1 MYLFYNDKLNLVRTL
16 LISISFIALSMLF
29 VLCNIKMVIVYFFV
43 SLVIGILYTKY
54 VKKQKYHAIIIVL
67 CVLYSVS
74 LAMSFKTKWIFF
86 DGISIITYI
95 IGMDN
100 SVFLYIA
107 GSVIALFGFP
117 ALLNICELV
126 YSLFSKNKFEAE
138 GEIKKP
144 NYILLIA
151 AAFIIVTLSTTCS
164 FLYKYH
170 SWGDSNIFFT
180 IGKSMLSGLM
190 PYRDLFDQKG
200 PVVFMMHALAALISY
215 KSFFGV
221 YVLQLI
227 NAFVFML
234 FAYKTNCL
242 LFKKNNY
249 LNTILFTVLTY
260 TSVAYSIGDS
270 VEEFSLAIIM
280 YAIYM
285 AVKHSIN
292 DTVPSKLEFIMIG
305 ITSGLIFWMKYT
317 IIGFYLGWII
327 IPVYKEVKSKNIKRL
342 LINIGYIALGVIITT
357 IPIFVVFGMNGCL
370 GIMLQ
375 SYFLENMTSY
385 SGNNLGILGSIYN
398 IFFHGLTSI
407 LESNMAL
414 FIFAVYGL
422 CKLSNRNYLQAGIV
436 SMFLSLV
443 FTVYF
448 GGRYMFYYCLILS
461 PFAIFGVSYFV
472 NSIESF
478 LSARI
483 SNNIVK
489 FVYCL
494 VIVAVFV
501 SCNNSIKEINKPYE
515 EYLEYNVIRDIE
527 ASGIEEP
534 TILYYNALEKGFQN
548 YMGYVPEVKYY
559 FVPNLM
565 QDKLTS
571 IQDEYIEDG
580 LVDFVF
586 TKIDKEYPGYSL
598 LNVYEDKYYL
608 FIKD

>member
-1 MYLFYNDKLNLVRTL
+1 MNKKDILLNIV
-16 LISISFIALSMLF
+16 SFAALSMLF
-29 VLCNIKMVIVYFFV
+29 VPCNIKLIIVYFLVSFV
-43 SLVIGILYTKY
+43 LGFLYTKY
-54 VKKQKYHAIIIVL
+54 VKKQKYHTLIVVL
-67 CVLYSVS
+67 CILYSIS

-86 DGISIITYI
+86 EGISLITDI

-100 SVFLYIA
+100 SLFLYIV
-107 GSVIALFGFP
+107 GSVTALFGFP

-126 YSLFSKNKFEAE
+126 YSLLSKNKIEAE
-138 GEIKKP
+138 GEAKKL
-144 NYILLIA
+144 NYILLLVV
-151 AAFIIVTLSTTCS
+151 AFLIVTFSTTCS

-200 PVVFMMHALAALISY
+200 PIVFMMHTLAALISY

-221 YVLQLI
+221 YVLQLV
-227 NAFVFML
+227 NCFVFIV

-249 LNTILFTVLTY
+249 LNVVLLTVLTY
-260 TSVAYSIGDS
+260 TSIAYSTGDS

-280 YAIYM
+280 YAIYV
-285 AVKHSIN
+285 AVKHSVN
-292 DTVPSKLEFIMIG
+292 DTIPSKLELIMIG

-327 IPVYKEVKSKNIKRL
+327 IPFYKEVKSKDIKRL
-342 LINIGYIALGVIITT
+342 IINIGYIALGVIITT
-357 IPIFVVFGMNGCL
+357 VPVFVIFGMNGCL
-370 GIMLQ
+370 DIMIK
-375 SYFLENMTSY
+375 SYFLENITSY

-398 IFFHGLTSI
+398 IFFHGLTSVI
-407 LESNMAL
+407 ESNL
-414 FIFAVYGL
+414 ILLIFAVYGM
-422 CKLSNRNYLQAGIV
+422 CKLPVKNYLRAGIV
-436 SMFLSLV
+436 SMFLTMV
-443 FTVYF
+443 FTIYF
-448 GGRYMFYYCLILS
+448 GGRYMAYYCLILS
-461 PFAIFGVSYFV
+461 PFALFGVSYFV
-472 NSIESF
+472 NMLDDL

-483 SNNIVK
+483 GDRTFG

-494 VIVAVFV
+494 VIATLFV

-515 EYLEYNVIRDIE
+515 EYLEYNVIKDIE

-534 TILYYNALEKGFQN
+534 SILYYNALEKGFQN
-548 YMGYVPEVKYY
+548 YMGYVPNVKYY

-565 QDKLTS
+565 QEKLTP
-571 IQDEYIEDG
+571 IQDEYIEYG

-598 LNVYEDKYYL
+598 LNIYEDKYYL

>member
-1 MYLFYNDKLNLVRTL
+1 MDIKKLFFNIVT
-16 LISISFIALSMLF
+16 FTALSMLF
-29 VLCNIKMVIVYFFV
+29 VPCSIKMIAIYFVV
-43 SLVIGILYTKY
+43 SCVLGFLYTKY
-54 VKKQKYHAIIIVL
+54 VYKQKYHILIIVL
-67 CVLYSVS
+67 CVLYSIS

-86 DGISIITYI
+86 EGINIITDI

-100 SVFLYIA
+100 GLFLYIV

-117 ALLNICELV
+117 ALLKISEFIYDL
-126 YSLFSKNKFEAE
+126 LSKKRIGVE
-138 GEIKKP
+138 GEEKEP
-144 NYILLIA
+144 NYILLIV

-200 PVVFMMHALAALISY
+200 PIVFMLHALAALISY

-221 YVLQLI
+221 YILQLI

-280 YAIYM
+280 YAIYT

-357 IPIFVVFGMNGCL
+357 IPIFVVFGMNGSL
-370 GIMLQ
+370 GIMLK

-385 SGNNLGILGSIYN
+385 SGSNLGIFGSIYN

-407 LESNMAL
+407 LESNLIL
-414 FIFAVYGL
+414 FVFTVYGL
-422 CKLSNRNYLQAGIV
+422 CKLSDKNYLQAGIV
-436 SMFLSLV
+436 SMFLALV

-448 GGRYMFYYCLILS
+448 GGRYMVYYCLILS
-461 PFAIFGVSYFV
+461 PFALFGVSYFV
-472 NSIESF
+472 NMIESL
-478 LSARI
+478 LSDRF
-483 SNNIVK
+483 SNNVVK
-489 FVYCL
+489 TIYSL

-501 SCNNSIKEINKPYE
+501 SCNNSIGEINKPYE
-515 EYLEYNVIRDIE
+515 EYLEYNVIKDIE
-527 ASGIEEP
+527 ASCIEEP
-534 TILYYNALEKGFQN
+534 SILYYNALEKGFQN
-548 YMGYVPEVKYY
+548 YMGYVPKVKYY

-565 QDKLTS
+565 QDKLTP

-586 TKIDKEYPGYSL
+586 SKIDKEYPGYSL
-598 LNVYEDKYYL
+598 LNTYEDKYYL